1 MAATPITASYK
12 ENKTMKKIS
21 LAIAALMV
29 GGSAFAA
36 PVHYTIDPNHT
47 FPSFEVPHIQSISMW
62 RGKLTKTSGNVV
74 LDREAKS
81 GSVDITIQANSFDFG
96 MAKLDEHVES
106 DEMFDAKKFPTI
118 TYKADSIKF
127 TGDAPSE
134 IDGNLTMH
142 GVTKP
147 VALKI
152 NSFKCIMHPMLKKEV
167 CGADASAELNRSD
180 FGIDY
185 GVKMTGSPTV
195 KLAIQ
200 VEALKD

>member
-1 MAATPITASYK
+1 
-12 ENKTMKKIS
+12 MKKIV
-21 LAIAALMV
+21 LTLAALAA
-29 GGSAFAA
+29 GNAAFAA

-47 FPSFEVPHIQSISMW
+47 FPSFEVPHIGGISIW
-62 RGKLTKTSGNVV
+62 RGKLTSSAGNVV

-96 MAKLDEHVES
+96 MQKLDEHVES
-106 DEMFDAKKFPTI
+106 EEMFDAKKYPTI
-118 TYKADSIKF
+118 TYKADTIKF

-134 IDGNLTMH
+134 VDGNLTMH

-147 VALKI
+147 VVLKI

-167 CGADASAELNRSD
+167 CGADASADVNRSD

-185 GVKMTGSPTV
+185 GVKMTGSPMV

>member
-1 MAATPITASYK
+1 
-12 ENKTMKKIS
+12 MKKIA
-21 LAIAALMV
+21 LAIVAMAASGTAL
-29 GGSAFAA
+29 AA

-47 FPSFEVPHIQSISMW
+47 YPSFEAPHIQGISIW
-62 RGKLTKTSGNVV
+62 RGKITKSAGTVV
-74 LDREAKS
+74 LDREAKT
-81 GSVDITIQANSFDFG
+81 GTVDITMQANSFDFG

-106 DEMFDAKKFPTI
+106 DEMFDAKKYPTM
-118 TYKADSIKF
+118 TYKGTIKF
-127 TGDAPSE
+127 NGDAPAE
-134 IDGNLTMH
+134 VDGDLTMH

-147 VALKI
+147 VVLKI

-167 CGADASAELNRSD
+167 CGADASAEINRAD

-185 GVKMTGSPTV
+185 GVQFTGSPMV